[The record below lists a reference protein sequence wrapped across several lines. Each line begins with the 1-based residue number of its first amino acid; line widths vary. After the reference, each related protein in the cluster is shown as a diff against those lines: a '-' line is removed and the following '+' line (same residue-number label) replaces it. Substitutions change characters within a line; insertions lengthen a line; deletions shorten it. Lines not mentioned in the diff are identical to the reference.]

1 MTDTQRGKDTVGI
14 VETIDLEFVCGVRAN
29 RTDLGGMEEIF
40 GKPLE

>member
-1 MTDTQRGKDTVGI
+1 MKEKQIGKDTVGI
-14 VETIDLEFVCGVRAN
+14 VENIDLEFVCGVRAN